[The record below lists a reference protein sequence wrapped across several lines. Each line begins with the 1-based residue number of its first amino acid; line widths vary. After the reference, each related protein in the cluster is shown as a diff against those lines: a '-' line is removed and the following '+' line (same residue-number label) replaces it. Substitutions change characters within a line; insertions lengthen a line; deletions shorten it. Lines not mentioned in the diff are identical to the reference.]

1 MKSSTLG
8 KSTSAVEVVGISKHG
23 LWLHVRGEEYFL
35 SFKVY
40 PWFKDA
46 KIASVLKVK
55 LVHREHLY
63 WPDLD
68 VDLELE
74 SLRRPEKYPL
84 TYRPTA

>member
-8 KSTSAVEVVGISKHG
+8 RSTSAAEVVGISKRG
-23 LWLHVRGEEYFL
+23 FWLHVRGQEYFL
-35 SFKVY
+35 SFKAF
-40 PWFKDA
+40 PWFKEA
-46 KIASVLKVK
+46 KVGSVLKVK
-55 LVHREHLY
+55 LLHQDHLH

-74 SLRRPEKYPL
+74 SLRHPEKYPL